1 MWTAPFDLQARTV
14 YVLAS
19 LTGPLGVRRSL
30 FVLDTG
36 SQVSAVDPAIVD
48 ELGYSPRMG
57 RQVSRLIGVG
67 GVQVGYELPVMQ
79 LETMGLVLAPCL
91 LMCHDMPR
99 KLGVDGLIGMD
110 LLEGRILTLD
120 GKAGRV
126 TLAP

>member
-1 MWTAPFDLQARTV
+1 MATIPFDPRARTV
-14 YVLAS
+14 YLEVL
-19 LTGPLGVRRSL
+19 LTGPLGIHRAI

-36 SQVSAVDPAIVD
+36 SPVSGVDPAIVD
-48 ELGYSPRMG
+48 EIGYSPRMG
-57 RQVSRLIGVG
+57 RKVSRLVGVG
-67 GVQVGYELPVMQ
+67 GVQVGYELSVMR

-99 KLGVDGLIGMD
+99 GLGVDGLIGMD

-120 GKAGRV
+120 GKAGLV